1 MKRVPVTSP
10 LKRAAEAVCVA
21 ATVQVVLF
29 SLAYYYQ
36 DCRCARSS
44 TAMQD
49 SLERFYCPKTCET
62 DGNIETTTT
71 YNAMGTLVFNP
82 LEEAMR
88 HLFHQA
94 CALIRTRGWM
104 HASQFGVL
112 SSQVGN
118 NGAELGPDSPPFQFS
133 VLHLLLLFAVYLVLS
148 CWTYGIAVPSGLFVP
163 SLLTGALGGRAFGET
178 LSRCGFTVDPGLY
191 ALVGAA
197 AMLGG
202 MTRMTISLCCI
213 LIETTDGIK
222 FGLPITTAL
231 LFAKW
236 AGDYFNDGLYD
247 IHISLKEAPILYWT
261 APHEADLL
269 LAKHIMSKQLW
280 VLPERVKVR
289 DAVDIL
295 ARCLHN
301 GFPVVSTT
309 SALSDGNRAHALQGL
324 VLRHQV
330 CVLIASRAFY
340 PDLAA
345 CEETKRQS
353 IFDEADM
360 HYPRY
365 PSIHAVSLKLIESE
379 LDMYLDLR
387 PVMNSAPF
395 IIQHWASA
403 QRCFALF
410 RTMGLRH
417 LCVIDER
424 HFVVGVITRKDLTAS
439 WILEQQQLATE
450 AHIRAP
456 LLNDSLPGTPID
468 SAHEVGMK
476 H

>member
-1 MKRVPVTSP
+1 
-10 LKRAAEAVCVA
+10 
-21 ATVQVVLF
+21 
-29 SLAYYYQ
+29 
-36 DCRCARSS
+36 
-44 TAMQD
+44 
-49 SLERFYCPKTCET
+49 
-62 DGNIETTTT
+62 
-71 YNAMGTLVFNP
+71 
-82 LEEAMR
+82 
-88 HLFHQA
+88 
-94 CALIRTRGWM
+94 
-104 HASQFGVL
+104 
-112 SSQVGN
+112 VGN
-118 NGAELGPDSPPFQFS
+118 NGAELTQDTLEFQFS
-133 VLHLLLLFAVYLVLS
+133 VLHLLLLFAVYLALS

-202 MTRMTISLCCI
+202 MARMTISLCCI

-236 AGDYFNDGLYD
+236 VGDYFNEGLYD
-247 IHISLKEAPILYWT
+247 IHIALKDAPILHWT

-269 LAKHIMSKQLW
+269 LAKHIMSKELW
-280 VLPERVKVR
+280 VLPERLKVR
-289 DAVDIL
+289 DAIDVL

-301 GFPVVSTT
+301 GFPVVAATADAGPS
-309 SALSDGNRAHALQGL
+309 SVSHAYALQGL

-330 CVLIASRAFY
+330 CVLIASKTFY
-340 PDLAA
+340 PDAAA
-345 CEETKRQS
+345 CEDAKRRPS
-353 IFDEADM
+353 AVFDEADL

-387 PVMNSAPF
+387 AVMNCAPF
-395 IIQHWASA
+395 IIQQWASA

-424 HFVVGVITRKDLTAS
+424 HAVVGLITRKDLTAS

-450 AHIRAP
+450 GHIRAP
-456 LLNDSLPGTPID
+456 LLSDSLPSTPIE
-468 SAHEVGMK
+468 SSHQVGMRQ
-476 H
+476 